1 LNVRS
6 LDTCLIP
13 DQTNPHPIHSLPGNS
28 ITLTSV
34 SWHPSEAVL
43 ATTLSSGTLLITR
56 IGEHSDGERLD
67 RSHLHSVP
75 GDLVI
80 SNGYGDEYDDEGL
93 EEEGPSFEDSF
104 TKGEEMI
111 VDHS

>member
-1 LNVRS
+1 M
-6 LDTCLIP
+6 P
-13 DQTNPHPIHSLPGNS
+13 DQTNPHPIHSLPSNS
-28 ITLTSV
+28 ISFTSL
-34 SWHPSEAVL
+34 SWHSSESVL

-56 IGEHSDGERLD
+56 IGERSDGEKLD
-67 RSHLHSVP
+67 RHGGP
-75 GDLVI
+75 GDLII
-80 SNGYGDEYDDEGL
+80 SDGFDNEYDDEYL

>member
-1 LNVRS
+1 M
-6 LDTCLIP
+6 P
-13 DQTNPHPIHSLPGNS
+13 DQTNPHPIHSLPSNS
-28 ITLTSV
+28 ISFTSL
-34 SWHPSEAVL
+34 SWHSSESVL

-56 IGEHSDGERLD
+56 IGERSDGEKLD
-67 RSHLHSVP
+67 RSSIHGGP
-75 GDLVI
+75 GDLII
-80 SNGYGDEYDDEGL
+80 SDGFDNEYDDEYL